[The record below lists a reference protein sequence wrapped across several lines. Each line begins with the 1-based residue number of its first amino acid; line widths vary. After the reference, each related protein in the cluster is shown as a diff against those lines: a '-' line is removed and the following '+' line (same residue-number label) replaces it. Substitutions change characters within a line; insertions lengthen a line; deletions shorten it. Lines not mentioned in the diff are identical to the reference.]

1 MAEYTANAVQTV
13 QANRNI
19 LFTDTPICNKN
30 NSITH
35 REGSGLINLRGITN
49 QCRARFKITFGSNIA
64 ITEDGTAG
72 PISVAIAINGEP
84 IASTTMIVTPAAVSE
99 YFNVN
104 RSLYLD
110 IPCGCCSQISV
121 TNTSTQ
127 DIDVQHASIIVERV
141 A

>member
-1 MAEYTANAVQTV
+1 MAEYTANTVQTV
-13 QANRNI
+13 QANRNV
-19 LFTDTPICNKN
+19 LFTDTTVASRN

-49 QCRARFKITFGSNIA
+49 QCRARFKITFGGNIA
-64 ITEDGTAG
+64 VPATGTAG
-72 PISVAIAINGEP
+72 SISLALAINGET
-84 IASTTMIVTPAAVSE
+84 IDSTTMIVTPAAVSE
-99 YFNVN
+99 YFNVG

-127 DIDVQHASIIVERV
+127 AIAVQNASIIVERV

>member
-13 QANRNI
+13 QVNRNV
-19 LFTDTPICNKN
+19 LFTETAVCSKN

-35 REGSGLINLRGITN
+35 REGSGLINLRGITG
-49 QCRARFKITFGSNIA
+49 QCRARFKVTFGGNIA
-64 ITEDGTAG
+64 IAAGGTVG
-72 PISVAIAINGEP
+72 PISIAIAINGEP
-84 IASTTMIVTPAAVSE
+84 VTSTTMIVTPAAVSE

-121 TNTSTQ
+121 TNTSAQ
-127 DIDVQHASIIVERV
+127 AIDIQNASIIVERV

>member
-13 QANRNI
+13 QVNRNI
-19 LFTDTPICNKN
+19 LFTDTSICNKN

-49 QCRARFKITFGSNIA
+49 QCRARFKITFGGNIA
-64 ITEDGTAG
+64 IAEDGTAE

>member
-13 QANRNI
+13 QANRNV
-19 LFTDTPICNKN
+19 LFTDTTVTSRN

-35 REGSGLINLRGITN
+35 REGSGLINLRGVTN
-49 QCRARFKITFGSNIA
+49 QCRARFKITFGANIA
-64 ITEDGTAG
+64 VPATGTAG
-72 PISVAIAINGEP
+72 SISLALAINGEA
-84 IASTTMIVTPAAVSE
+84 IDSTTMIVTPAAVSE
-99 YFNVN
+99 YFNVG

-127 DIDVQHASIIVERV
+127 AVAVQNASIIVERV